1 MQQNAISPDNA
12 ELADLID
19 SVRGGR
25 DSTQSVIDM
34 LLELAAQ
41 PGTTAVARKTLVEA
55 INTLRGQ
62 ENAALVL
69 ATRHRA
75 FLEAIPD
82 AVTLHDEHG
91 DVLDANAAAC
101 RLYGHPRSALL
112 TLNLHDLSPA
122 LPPDHARHVIESC
135 QSDKTFTIETT
146 IRRGDGR
153 DFPVE
158 VHSSVYLDGN
168 EQRVLNIARGIG
180 HWQRTANA
188 LRDAEQRYRIMLHSM
203 DKGVVVRDSGG
214 RIVYGNPAAYRMFE
228 VSESQMGHLEREGFP
243 DWRYFDASGNA
254 IAQRDL
260 PSMRALRS
268 GQAIESELICFWLP
282 HLTHPLWLA
291 ATAVPL
297 FRGDG
302 DQPYQV
308 VSTFTDVTELKR
320 TRDLLE
326 QTQAIGHIGGYEL
339 ILASDEL
346 QWTQEMYRLFDL
358 RGDVPITLDRAMALL
373 EPRSRERAQLD
384 LADIRKGA
392 AGPYEYEIVTALG
405 RRRWISLESRPIR
418 RGDTIYSITGMCH
431 DITARKLL
439 ERELRRKA
447 VTDPVTGLPNREN
460 ILEEL
465 NRQIL
470 ATRDRVGPVL
480 LYVDLDRFK
489 VINDIL
495 GAAAGDRLLAG
506 AARRLQDCLPEN
518 AHCGRFAGDEFLVVL
533 PRSVREAE
541 PGEIAETINA
551 RFRRP
556 FEYGGEEFVITASVG
571 IARFPEGGTTVQQ
584 LLHHADA
591 AMSEAKHRGRSTW
604 QAFSHSIARR
614 LENNVA
620 IESQLHHAL
629 ANRELRLVYQPQVEL
644 ERGRVVA
651 VEALLRWDHPQRG
664 ELHPLAF
671 VQHAESSGDIVAIG
685 AWVIDEACRQLRE
698 WRDIGLPLERIAV
711 NVSYRQL
718 LSESFLD
725 TVLSSLRR
733 YDLPGTSLELEMI
746 ERMLIEDTPDTVQM
760 FKELR
765 DAGVTIT
772 IDDFG
777 EGYSALN
784 YLRRLPVD
792 GFKISY
798 DFMRRI
804 PASTADTAI
813 CEAIIRVGHGLGLS
827 MVAEG
832 VETEEQRHFLLQH
845 GMRLGQGHL
854 FSPALRT
861 EAVGGFVRSRQAA
874 AAD

>member
-1 MQQNAISPDNA
+1 MQQNAISPEN
-12 ELADLID
+12 ADLAAWID
-19 SVRGGR
+19 SLHGGR
-25 DSTQSVIDM
+25 NSTQSAIDT
-34 LLELAAQ
+34 LLDLAAR
-41 PGTTAVARKTLVEA
+41 PDTSAAARKTLAET

-62 ENAALVL
+62 ENAALAI

-75 FLEAIPD
+75 FIEAIPD
-82 AVTLHDEHG
+82 AVTLHDELG

-101 RLYGHPRSALL
+101 RLYGHSRSVLL

-122 LPPDHARHVIESC
+122 LPPGHIGHVIESC
-135 QSDKTFTIETT
+135 QSDQTFTLETT

-158 VHSSVYLDGN
+158 VHSNVYLDGN
-168 EQRVLNIARGIG
+168 EQRVLNVARGIG

-203 DKGVVVRDSGG
+203 DKGVVVRDAGG

-228 VSESQMGHLEREGFP
+228 VSESQMGHLEREDFP
-243 DWRYFDASGNA
+243 DWRYFDTQGEV
-254 IAQRDL
+254 IMPCDL
-260 PSMRALRS
+260 PSMRALRT
-268 GQAIESELICFWLP
+268 GVAIESELICFWLP
-282 HLTHPLWLA
+282 HLSQPLWLA
-291 ATAVPL
+291 AAAVPL
-297 FRGDG
+297 FRGDC
-302 DQPYQV
+302 DKPYQV

-326 QTQAIGHIGGYEL
+326 RTQAIGHIGGYEL
-339 ILASDEL
+339 ILASNEL
-346 QWTQEMYRLFDL
+346 YWTDEMYRLFDL
-358 RGDVPITLDRAMALL
+358 PGDTPISFDRAMDLL

-384 LADIRKGA
+384 IDEIRKGA
-392 AGPYEYEIVTALG
+392 GGPFEYEIVTALG
-405 RRRWISLESRPIR
+405 RRRWISVESRPVR
-418 RGDTIYSITGMCH
+418 RGDAIYSVTGMCH

-465 NRQIL
+465 NRQII
-470 ATRDRVGPVL
+470 ATRDRIGPVL

-495 GAAAGDRLLAG
+495 GAATGDRLLAS
-506 AARRLQDCLPEN
+506 AARRLQECLPEG

-533 PRSVREAE
+533 PRSMREAE

-571 IARFPEGGTTVQQ
+571 IARFPEAGTTVQQ
-584 LLHHADA
+584 LLLHADA

-614 LENNVA
+614 LENSIV
-620 IESQLHHAL
+620 IEGQLRNAL

-644 ERGRVVA
+644 EHGRVVA
-651 VEALLRWDHPQRG
+651 IEALLRWDHPQRG

-685 AWVIDEACRQLRE
+685 AWVIDEACRQLRA
-698 WRDIGLPLERIAV
+698 WRDDGLPLQRVAV

-725 TVLSSLRR
+725 AVLSSLRR
-733 YDLPGTSLELEMI
+733 HQLPGAALELEMI
-746 ERMLIEDTPDTVQM
+746 ERMLIEDTPDTMQM

-804 PASTADTAI
+804 PASAADTAI

-832 VETEEQRHFLLQH
+832 VETEEQRQFLLQH
-845 GMRLGQGHL
+845 GMKLGQGHL
-854 FSPALRT
+854 FSAALRA
-861 EAVGGFVRSRQAA
+861 EAIDGFVRAREQAA
-874 AAD
+874 PN

>member
-1 MQQNAISPDNA
+1 MQQNAISPENT
-12 ELADLID
+12 ELAAWID
-19 SVRGGR
+19 SVHDGQ
-25 DSTQSVIDM
+25 DSTRSALD
-34 LLELAAQ
+34 LLQELIAR
-41 PGTTAVARKTLVEA
+41 PGTSAAARNTLAEA
-55 INTLRGQ
+55 IDVLRDQ
-62 ENAALVL
+62 EHAALAI

-75 FLEAIPD
+75 FIEAIPD

-91 DVLDANAAAC
+91 DVVDANAAAC

-112 TLNLHDLSPA
+112 TLNLLDLSPA
-122 LPPDHARHVIESC
+122 LPPDHIAHVIESC
-135 QSDKTFTIETT
+135 QSDETFSIETT

-158 VHSSVYLDGN
+158 VHSNVFLDGS
-168 EQRVLNIARGIG
+168 ERRVLNVARGIS

-188 LRDAEQRYRIMLHSM
+188 LRDAEQRYRLMLHSM
-203 DKGVVVRDSGG
+203 DKGVVVRDASG
-214 RIVYGNPAAYRMFE
+214 RLVYGNPAAYRMFQ
-228 VSESQMGHLEREGFP
+228 VSESQLGHLEREGFP
-243 DWRYFDASGNA
+243 GWRYFDALGGT
-254 IAQRDL
+254 IEQCDL
-260 PSMRALRS
+260 PSMRALSS

-282 HLTHPLWLA
+282 HLSHPLWLA

-297 FRGDG
+297 FRAGD
-302 DQPYQV
+302 DAPYQV

-326 QTQAIGHIGGYEL
+326 RTQAIGHIGGYEL
-339 ILASDEL
+339 ILASNEL
-346 QWTQEMYRLFDL
+346 FWTDEMYRLFDL
-358 RGDVPITLDRAMALL
+358 PADKPISFERAMNLL
-373 EPRSRERAQLD
+373 EPRSRERVQLD
-384 LADIRKGA
+384 LGEVRRGVSS
-392 AGPYEYEIVTALG
+392 PHEYEIVTALG
-405 RRRWISLESRPIR
+405 RRRWISVESRPVW

-431 DITARKLL
+431 DISARKLL

-465 NRQIL
+465 NRQII
-470 ATRDRVGPVL
+470 ATRDRIGPAL

-495 GAAAGDRLLAG
+495 GAAAGDRLLAS
-506 AARRLQDCLPEN
+506 AAHRLQECLPEG

-533 PRSVREAE
+533 PRSLREAE

-551 RFRRP
+551 RFRRA

-614 LENNVA
+614 LENSIA
-620 IESQLHHAL
+620 IESQLRNAL

-644 ERGRVVA
+644 QHGRVVA
-651 VEALLRWDHPQRG
+651 IEALLRWDHPQRG

-671 VQHAESSGDIVAIG
+671 VQHAESTGDIVAIG
-685 AWVIDEACRQLRE
+685 AWVIDEACRQLRA
-698 WRDIGLPLERIAV
+698 WRDDGLPLQRIAV

-725 TVLSSLRR
+725 TVLSALRR
-733 YDLPGTSLELEMI
+733 HDLPGAALELEMI
-746 ERMLIEDTPDTVQM
+746 ERMLIEDTPDTMQM

-804 PASTADTAI
+804 PTSAADTAI

-832 VETEEQRHFLLQH
+832 VETEDQRRFLLQQ

-854 FSPALRT
+854 FSPALGA
-861 EAVGGFVRSRQAA
+861 EALAAFVRAGARTTPN
-874 AAD
+874 